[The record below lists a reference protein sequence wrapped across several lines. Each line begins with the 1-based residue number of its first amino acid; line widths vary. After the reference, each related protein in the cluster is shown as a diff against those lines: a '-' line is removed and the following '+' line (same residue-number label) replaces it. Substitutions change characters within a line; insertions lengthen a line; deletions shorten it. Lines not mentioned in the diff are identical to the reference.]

1 MKDIVYGLL
10 AAWGQSWDYEQVRA
24 NGERLGRLLWR
35 LLPERRKLAT
45 EAIAAHLDL
54 PRERAEALALES
66 FQHSGRSFLEVFQI
80 RRVDERFVHERLT
93 IADPELFQAFR
104 DSDRPCVAISGHMGA
119 WELMPGLCTR
129 LVPER
134 RALVVVRR
142 PKDQALHETVTHLRT
157 RSAVSIVEHRQTA
170 PKVLRALKKRDIAAF
185 LVDHNTGTSE
195 AVFLPFLKKIAAVNM
210 GPALLAIR
218 GQAVIQ
224 PLFLLRERDGGYVLH
239 TQPALDTR
247 ELTGS
252 REEKIKKAALFYT
265 QAVERVVR
273 AHPEQW
279 YWLHKRWKTQP
290 EPGWTWEPPE
300 T

>member
-1 MKDIVYGLL
+1 MREIAYGML
-10 AAWGQSWDYEQVRA
+10 AAWGQSWDFDQVRA

-35 LLPERRKLAT
+35 LLPERRELAT
-45 EAIAAHLDL
+45 QGIAFHLDL
-54 PRERAEALALES
+54 PRDKAEAVARAS
-66 FQHSGRSFLEVFQI
+66 FQHSGRSFLEIFQI

-93 IADPELFQAFR
+93 IADPESFQAFR

-119 WELMPGLCTR
+119 WEMVPGVCTR
-129 LVPER
+129 LMPER

-142 PKDQALHETVTHLRT
+142 PKDQALHDATTRLRT
-157 RSAVSIVEHRQTA
+157 RRTVSIVEHRQAA
-170 PKVLRALKKRDIAAF
+170 PKVLRTLKKRDIAAF
-185 LVDHNTGTSE
+185 LVDHNSSTSE
-195 AVFLPFLKKIAAVNM
+195 SVFLPFLKKIAAVNM

-224 PLFLLRERDGGYVLH
+224 PLFLLRGEDGGYVLH
-239 TQPALDTR
+239 TEPALDTR

-265 QAVERVVR
+265 QAVERIVR

-290 EPGWTWEPPE
+290 EPGWTYEPPE
-300 T
+300 S